1 MKTVSKKYLYS
12 GIFLTFLIIIFTCTT
27 FYEQKDSVITQS
39 DENTVSLDEQIER
52 INDIAKNTI
61 DSIEE
66 HQFDEQSNQGSE
78 DTLIENKQRFK
89 DKNSKLSNSDDES
102 LEEFYKNYT
111 VYKEKHSLP
120 LIEEQNDS
128 NSALYAD
135 DYTDEPI
142 AVSDNSQSTKVRD
155 DSKKDSFKRRSYR
168 EQEFSKA
175 LSAKSTVSLN
185 TASSTGGTLLSD
197 SNSSIMDKA
206 SSIVSNLKNNQGLV
220 NNPLSDKYSMFEN
233 SDYVLNHSVE
243 PLKSP
248 FALLQGSVIRARL
261 ITGINSELPG
271 QITAIV
277 ASNIYDSVQGR
288 YLLIPRG
295 TKVIGMYS
303 SDVKMN
309 AQRLFAGFSRLIF
322 PDGSSLNLGAMP
334 GQSLDGYAGFDANVD
349 RHFFKNLLSSF
360 LISTIQSTQEITAD
374 EYIYSKEHNS
384 FIKKS
389 TKNFVDNVANS
400 SSQALTNSI
409 NFSPTLDIEPGY
421 MFSIGITKDIYFK
434 GPYKG

>member
-1 MKTVSKKYLYS
+1 MKTVSRKYLYS
-12 GIFLTFLIIIFTCTT
+12 GVLITFLIIIFTCTT
-27 FYEQKDSVITQS
+27 FYEQKEAGTTVI

-52 INDIAKNTI
+52 INDIAENTI
-61 DSIEE
+61 DNIEDA
-66 HQFDEQSNQGSE
+66 QFDEQRTQ
-78 DTLIENKQRFK
+78 DTQDAHYENKEKFEDRKAKRQ
-89 DKNSKLSNSDDES
+89 NSEEES

-111 VYKEKHSLP
+111 LYKEKHSLP
-120 LIEEQNDS
+120 LIEEQTDS
-128 NSALYAD
+128 NSSLYED
-135 DYTDEPI
+135 DYTDEANFVP
-142 AVSDNSQSTKVRD
+142 DNNQNRTKGEN
-155 DSKKDSFKRRSYR
+155 SKKDNFKRQSYR

-185 TASSTGGTLLSD
+185 TLGSTDGTLLSG
-197 SNSSIMDKA
+197 SSIMDKGN
-206 SSIVSNLKNNQGLV
+206 SIESNLKNNYGSV

-233 SDYVLNHSVE
+233 SDYVLDHSVE

-248 FALLQGSVIRARL
+248 FALFQGSVIRARL

-277 ASNIYDSVQGR
+277 TSDIYDSVKGR

-334 GQSLDGYAGFDANVD
+334 GQSLDGYAGIDANVD
-349 RHFFKNLLSSF
+349 THFLKNLLSGF

-374 EYIYSKEHNS
+374 EYIYSRDHSS
-384 FIKKS
+384 FVKRS
-389 TKNFVDNVANS
+389 SKNFVDNVATS
-400 SSQALTNSI
+400 SSKALTESI
-409 NFSPTLDIEPGY
+409 NFSPTLDVEPGF
-421 MFSIGITKDIYFK
+421 MFSIAITKDIYFK

>member
-1 MKTVSKKYLYS
+1 MKTVSRKYLYS
-12 GIFLTFLIIIFTCTT
+12 GVLITFLIIIFTCTT
-27 FYEQKDSVITQS
+27 FYEQKEAGTTVI

-52 INDIAKNTI
+52 INDIAENTI
-61 DSIEE
+61 DNIEDA
-66 HQFDEQSNQGSE
+66 QFDEQRSQ
-78 DTLIENKQRFK
+78 DTQDAHYENKEKFEDRKAKRQ
-89 DKNSKLSNSDDES
+89 NSEEES

-111 VYKEKHSLP
+111 LYKEKHSLP
-120 LIEEQNDS
+120 LIEEQTDS
-128 NSALYAD
+128 NSSLYED
-135 DYTDEPI
+135 DYTDEANFVP
-142 AVSDNSQSTKVRD
+142 DNNQNRTKGEN
-155 DSKKDSFKRRSYR
+155 SKKDNFKRRSYR

-185 TASSTGGTLLSD
+185 TLGSTDGTLLSGC
-197 SNSSIMDKA
+197 SIMDKGN
-206 SSIVSNLKNNQGLV
+206 SIESNLKNNYGSV

-233 SDYVLNHSVE
+233 SDYVLDHSVE

-248 FALLQGSVIRARL
+248 FALFQGSVIRARL

-277 ASNIYDSVQGR
+277 TSDIYDSVKGR

-322 PDGSSLNLGAMP
+322 PDGTSLNLGAMP
-334 GQSLDGYAGFDANVD
+334 GQSLDGYAGIDANVD
-349 RHFFKNLLSSF
+349 THFLKNLLSGF

-374 EYIYSKEHNS
+374 EYIYSRDHSS
-384 FIKKS
+384 FVKRS
-389 TKNFVDNVANS
+389 SKNFVDNAADS
-400 SSQALTNSI
+400 SSKALTESI
-409 NFSPTLDIEPGY
+409 NFSPTLDVEPGF
-421 MFSIGITKDIYFK
+421 MFSIAITKDIYFK

>member
-1 MKTVSKKYLYS
+1 MKTVSRKYLYS
-12 GIFLTFLIIIFTCTT
+12 GVLITFLIIIFTCTT
-27 FYEQKDSVITQS
+27 FYEQKEAGTTVI

-52 INDIAKNTI
+52 INDIAENTI
-61 DSIEE
+61 DNIEDAL
-66 HQFDEQSNQGSE
+66 FDEQRSQ
-78 DTLIENKQRFK
+78 DTQDAHYENKEKFEDRKAKRQ
-89 DKNSKLSNSDDES
+89 NSEEES

-111 VYKEKHSLP
+111 LYKEKHSLP
-120 LIEEQNDS
+120 LIEEQTDS
-128 NSALYAD
+128 NSSLYED
-135 DYTDEPI
+135 DYTDEANFVP
-142 AVSDNSQSTKVRD
+142 DNNQNRTKGEN
-155 DSKKDSFKRRSYR
+155 SKKDNFKRRSYR

-185 TASSTGGTLLSD
+185 TLGSTDGTLLSG
-197 SNSSIMDKA
+197 SSIMDKGN
-206 SSIVSNLKNNQGLV
+206 SIESNLKNNYGSV

-233 SDYVLNHSVE
+233 SDYVLDHSVE

-248 FALLQGSVIRARL
+248 FALFQGSVIRARL

-277 ASNIYDSVQGR
+277 TSDIYDSVKGR

-334 GQSLDGYAGFDANVD
+334 GQSLDGYAGIDANVD
-349 RHFFKNLLSSF
+349 THFLKNLLSGF

-374 EYIYSKEHNS
+374 EYIYSKDHSS
-384 FIKKS
+384 FVKRS
-389 TKNFVDNVANS
+389 SKNFVDNAADS
-400 SSQALTNSI
+400 SSKALTESI
-409 NFSPTLDIEPGY
+409 NFSPTLDVEPGF
-421 MFSIGITKDIYFK
+421 MFSIAITKDIYFK

>member
-12 GIFLTFLIIIFTCTT
+12 GVLITFLIIIFTCTT
-27 FYEQKDSVITQS
+27 FYEQKEAGTTVI

-52 INDIAKNTI
+52 INDIAENTI
-61 DSIEE
+61 DNIEDA
-66 HQFDEQSNQGSE
+66 QFDEQRSQ
-78 DTLIENKQRFK
+78 DTQDAHYENKEKFEDRKAKRQ
-89 DKNSKLSNSDDES
+89 NSEEES

-111 VYKEKHSLP
+111 LYKEKHSLP
-120 LIEEQNDS
+120 LIEEQTDS
-128 NSALYAD
+128 NSSLYED
-135 DYTDEPI
+135 DYTDEANFVP
-142 AVSDNSQSTKVRD
+142 DNNQNRTKGEN
-155 DSKKDSFKRRSYR
+155 SKKDNFKRRSYR

-185 TASSTGGTLLSD
+185 TLGSTDGTLLSG
-197 SNSSIMDKA
+197 SSIMDKGN
-206 SSIVSNLKNNQGLV
+206 SIESNLKKNYGSV

-233 SDYVLNHSVE
+233 CDYVLDHSVE

-248 FALLQGSVIRARL
+248 FALFQGSVIRARL

-277 ASNIYDSVQGR
+277 TSDIYDSVKGR

-334 GQSLDGYAGFDANVD
+334 GQSLDGYAGIDANVD
-349 RHFFKNLLSSF
+349 THFLKNLLSGF

-374 EYIYSKEHNS
+374 EYIYSRDHSS
-384 FIKKS
+384 FVKRS
-389 TKNFVDNVANS
+389 SKNFVDNAADS
-400 SSQALTNSI
+400 SSKALTESI
-409 NFSPTLDIEPGY
+409 NFSPTLDVEPGF
-421 MFSIGITKDIYFK
+421 MFSIAITKDIYFK

>member
-1 MKTVSKKYLYS
+1 MKTVSRKYLYS
-12 GIFLTFLIIIFTCTT
+12 GVLITFLIIIFTCTT
-27 FYEQKDSVITQS
+27 FYEQKEAGTTVI

-52 INDIAKNTI
+52 INDIAENTI
-61 DSIEE
+61 DNIEDA
-66 HQFDEQSNQGSE
+66 QFDEQRSQ
-78 DTLIENKQRFK
+78 DTQDAHYENKEKFEDRKAKRQ
-89 DKNSKLSNSDDES
+89 NSEEES

-111 VYKEKHSLP
+111 LYKEKHSLP
-120 LIEEQNDS
+120 LIEEQTDS
-128 NSALYAD
+128 NSSLYED
-135 DYTDEPI
+135 DYTDEANFVP
-142 AVSDNSQSTKVRD
+142 DNNQNRTKGEN
-155 DSKKDSFKRRSYR
+155 SKKDNFKRRSYR

-185 TASSTGGTLLSD
+185 TLGSTDGTLLSG
-197 SNSSIMDKA
+197 SSIMDKGN
-206 SSIVSNLKNNQGLV
+206 SIESNLKNNYGSV

-233 SDYVLNHSVE
+233 SDYVLDHSVE

-248 FALLQGSVIRARL
+248 FALFQGSVIRARL

-277 ASNIYDSVQGR
+277 TSDIYDSVKGR

-334 GQSLDGYAGFDANVD
+334 GQSLDGYAGIDANVD
-349 RHFFKNLLSSF
+349 THFLKNLLSGF

-374 EYIYSKEHNS
+374 EYIYSRDHSS
-384 FIKKS
+384 FVKRS
-389 TKNFVDNVANS
+389 SKNFVDNVATS
-400 SSQALTNSI
+400 SSKALTESI
-409 NFSPTLDIEPGY
+409 NFSPTLDVEPGF
-421 MFSIGITKDIYFK
+421 MFSIAITKDIYFK

>member
-1 MKTVSKKYLYS
+1 MKTVSRKYLYS
-12 GIFLTFLIIIFTCTT
+12 GVLITFLIIIFTCTT
-27 FYEQKDSVITQS
+27 FYEQKEAGTTVI

-52 INDIAKNTI
+52 INDIAENTI
-61 DSIEE
+61 DNIEDA
-66 HQFDEQSNQGSE
+66 QFDEQRSQ
-78 DTLIENKQRFK
+78 DTQDAHYENKEKFEDRKAKRQ
-89 DKNSKLSNSDDES
+89 NSEEES

-111 VYKEKHSLP
+111 LYKEKHSLP
-120 LIEEQNDS
+120 LIEEQTDS
-128 NSALYAD
+128 NSSLYED
-135 DYTDEPI
+135 DYTDEANFVP
-142 AVSDNSQSTKVRD
+142 DNNQNRTKGEN
-155 DSKKDSFKRRSYR
+155 SKKDNFKRRSYR

-185 TASSTGGTLLSD
+185 TLGSTDDTLLSG
-197 SNSSIMDKA
+197 SSIMDKGN
-206 SSIVSNLKNNQGLV
+206 SIESNLKNNYGSV

-233 SDYVLNHSVE
+233 SDYVLDHSVE

-248 FALLQGSVIRARL
+248 FALFQGSVIRARL

-277 ASNIYDSVQGR
+277 TSDIYDSVKGR

-334 GQSLDGYAGFDANVD
+334 GQSLDGYAGIDANVD
-349 RHFFKNLLSSF
+349 THFLKNLLSGF

-374 EYIYSKEHNS
+374 EYIYSRDHSS
-384 FIKKS
+384 FVKRS
-389 TKNFVDNVANS
+389 SKNFVDNVATS
-400 SSQALTNSI
+400 SSKALTESI
-409 NFSPTLDIEPGY
+409 NFSPTLDVEPGF
-421 MFSIGITKDIYFK
+421 MFSIAITKDIYFK

>member
-1 MKTVSKKYLYS
+1 MKTVSRKYLYS
-12 GIFLTFLIIIFTCTT
+12 GVLITFLIIIFTCTT
-27 FYEQKDSVITQS
+27 FYEQKETGTTVI

-52 INDIAKNTI
+52 INDIAENTI
-61 DSIEE
+61 DNIEDA
-66 HQFDEQSNQGSE
+66 QFDEQRSQ
-78 DTLIENKQRFK
+78 DTQDAHYENKEKFEDRKAKRQ
-89 DKNSKLSNSDDES
+89 NSEEES

-111 VYKEKHSLP
+111 LYKEKHSLP
-120 LIEEQNDS
+120 LIEEQTDS
-128 NSALYAD
+128 NSSLYED
-135 DYTDEPI
+135 DYTDEANFVP
-142 AVSDNSQSTKVRD
+142 DNNQNRTKGEN
-155 DSKKDSFKRRSYR
+155 SKKDNFKRRSYR

-185 TASSTGGTLLSD
+185 TLGSTDGTLLSG
-197 SNSSIMDKA
+197 SSIMDKGN
-206 SSIVSNLKNNQGLV
+206 SIESNLKNNYGSV

-233 SDYVLNHSVE
+233 SDYVLDHSVE

-248 FALLQGSVIRARL
+248 FALFQGSVIRARL

-277 ASNIYDSVQGR
+277 TSDIYDSVKGR

-334 GQSLDGYAGFDANVD
+334 GQSLDGYAGIDANVD
-349 RHFFKNLLSSF
+349 THFLKNLLSGF

-374 EYIYSKEHNS
+374 EYIYSRDHSS
-384 FIKKS
+384 FVKRS
-389 TKNFVDNVANS
+389 SKNFVDNVATS
-400 SSQALTNSI
+400 SSKALTESI
-409 NFSPTLDIEPGY
+409 NFSPTLDVEPGF
-421 MFSIGITKDIYFK
+421 MFSIAITKDIYFK

>member
-1 MKTVSKKYLYS
+1 MKTVSRKYLYS
-12 GIFLTFLIIIFTCTT
+12 GVLITFLIIIFTCTT
-27 FYEQKDSVITQS
+27 FYEQKEAGTTVI

-52 INDIAKNTI
+52 INDIAENTI
-61 DSIEE
+61 DNIEDA
-66 HQFDEQSNQGSE
+66 QFDEQRSQ
-78 DTLIENKQRFK
+78 DTQDAHYENKEKFEDRKAKRQ
-89 DKNSKLSNSDDES
+89 NSEEES

-111 VYKEKHSLP
+111 LYKEKHSLP
-120 LIEEQNDS
+120 LIEEQTDS
-128 NSALYAD
+128 NSSLYED
-135 DYTDEPI
+135 DYTDEANFVP
-142 AVSDNSQSTKVRD
+142 DNNQNRTKGEN
-155 DSKKDSFKRRSYR
+155 SKKDNFKRRSYR

-185 TASSTGGTLLSD
+185 TLGSTDGTLLSG
-197 SNSSIMDKA
+197 SSIMDKGN
-206 SSIVSNLKNNQGLV
+206 SIESNLKNNYGSV

-248 FALLQGSVIRARL
+248 FALFQGSVIRARL

-277 ASNIYDSVQGR
+277 TSDIYDSVKGR

-334 GQSLDGYAGFDANVD
+334 GQSLDGYAGIDANVD
-349 RHFFKNLLSSF
+349 THFLKNLLSGF

-374 EYIYSKEHNS
+374 EYIYSRDHSS
-384 FIKKS
+384 FVKRS
-389 TKNFVDNVANS
+389 SKNFVDNVATS
-400 SSQALTNSI
+400 SSKALTESI
-409 NFSPTLDIEPGY
+409 NFSPTLDVEPGF
-421 MFSIGITKDIYFK
+421 MFSIAITKDIYFK

>member
-1 MKTVSKKYLYS
+1 MKTVSRKYLYS
-12 GIFLTFLIIIFTCTT
+12 GVLITFLIIIFTCTT
-27 FYEQKDSVITQS
+27 FYEQKEAGTTVI

-52 INDIAKNTI
+52 INDIAENTI
-61 DSIEE
+61 DNIEDA
-66 HQFDEQSNQGSE
+66 QFDEQRSQ
-78 DTLIENKQRFK
+78 DTQDAHYENKEKFEDRKAKLQ
-89 DKNSKLSNSDDES
+89 NSEEES

-111 VYKEKHSLP
+111 LYKEKHSLP
-120 LIEEQNDS
+120 LIEEQTDS
-128 NSALYAD
+128 NSSLYED
-135 DYTDEPI
+135 DYTDEANFVP
-142 AVSDNSQSTKVRD
+142 DNNQNRTKGEN
-155 DSKKDSFKRRSYR
+155 SKKDNFKRRSYR

-185 TASSTGGTLLSD
+185 TLGSTDGTLLSG
-197 SNSSIMDKA
+197 SSIMDKGN
-206 SSIVSNLKNNQGLV
+206 SIESNLKNNYGSV

-233 SDYVLNHSVE
+233 SDYVLDHSVE

-248 FALLQGSVIRARL
+248 FALFQGSVIRARL

-277 ASNIYDSVQGR
+277 TSDIYDSVKGR

-334 GQSLDGYAGFDANVD
+334 GQSLDGYAGIDANVD
-349 RHFFKNLLSSF
+349 THFLKNLLSGF

-374 EYIYSKEHNS
+374 EYIYSRDHSS
-384 FIKKS
+384 FVKRS
-389 TKNFVDNVANS
+389 SKNFVDNVATS
-400 SSQALTNSI
+400 SSKALTESI
-409 NFSPTLDIEPGY
+409 NFSPTLDVEPGF
-421 MFSIGITKDIYFK
+421 MFSIAITKDIYFK

>member
-12 GIFLTFLIIIFTCTT
+12 GVLITFLIIIFTCTT
-27 FYEQKDSVITQS
+27 FYEQKEAGTTVI

-61 DSIEE
+61 DNIEDA
-66 HQFDEQSNQGSE
+66 QFDEQRSQ
-78 DTLIENKQRFK
+78 DTQDAHYENKEKFEDRKAKRQ
-89 DKNSKLSNSDDES
+89 NSEDES

-111 VYKEKHSLP
+111 LYKEKHSLP
-120 LIEEQNDS
+120 LIEEQTDS
-128 NSALYAD
+128 NSSLYED
-135 DYTDEPI
+135 DYTDEANFVP
-142 AVSDNSQSTKVRD
+142 DNNQNRTKGEN
-155 DSKKDSFKRRSYR
+155 SKKDNFKRRSYR

-185 TASSTGGTLLSD
+185 TLGSTDGTLLSG
-197 SNSSIMDKA
+197 SSIMDKGN
-206 SSIVSNLKNNQGLV
+206 SIESNLKNNYGSV

-233 SDYVLNHSVE
+233 SDYVLDHSVE

-248 FALLQGSVIRARL
+248 FALFQGSVIRARL

-277 ASNIYDSVQGR
+277 TSDIYDSVKGR

-334 GQSLDGYAGFDANVD
+334 GQSLDGYAGIDANVD
-349 RHFFKNLLSSF
+349 THFLKNLLSGF

-374 EYIYSKEHNS
+374 EYIYSRDHSS
-384 FIKKS
+384 FVKRS
-389 TKNFVDNVANS
+389 SKNFVDNVATS
-400 SSQALTNSI
+400 SSKALTESI
-409 NFSPTLDIEPGY
+409 NFSPTLDVEPGF
-421 MFSIGITKDIYFK
+421 MFSIAITKDIYFK

>member
-1 MKTVSKKYLYS
+1 MKTVSRKYLYS
-12 GIFLTFLIIIFTCTT
+12 GVLITFLIIIFTCTT
-27 FYEQKDSVITQS
+27 FYEQKEAGTTVI

-52 INDIAKNTI
+52 INDIAENTI
-61 DSIEE
+61 DNIEDA
-66 HQFDEQSNQGSE
+66 QFDEQRSQ
-78 DTLIENKQRFK
+78 DTQDAHYENKEKFEDRKAKLQ
-89 DKNSKLSNSDDES
+89 NSEDES

-111 VYKEKHSLP
+111 LYKEKHSLP
-120 LIEEQNDS
+120 LIEEQTDS
-128 NSALYAD
+128 NSSLYED
-135 DYTDEPI
+135 DYTDEANFVP
-142 AVSDNSQSTKVRD
+142 DNNQNRTKGEN
-155 DSKKDSFKRRSYR
+155 SKKDNFKRRSYR

-185 TASSTGGTLLSD
+185 TLGSTDGTLLSG
-197 SNSSIMDKA
+197 SSIMDKGN
-206 SSIVSNLKNNQGLV
+206 SIESNLKNNYGSV

-233 SDYVLNHSVE
+233 SDYVLDHSVE

-248 FALLQGSVIRARL
+248 FALFQGSVIRARL

-277 ASNIYDSVQGR
+277 TSDIYDSVKGR

-334 GQSLDGYAGFDANVD
+334 GQSLDGYAGIDANVD
-349 RHFFKNLLSSF
+349 THFLKNLLSGF

-374 EYIYSKEHNS
+374 EYIYSRDHSS
-384 FIKKS
+384 FVKRS
-389 TKNFVDNVANS
+389 SKNFVDNVATS
-400 SSQALTNSI
+400 SSKALTESI
-409 NFSPTLDIEPGY
+409 NFSPTLDVEPGF
-421 MFSIGITKDIYFK
+421 MFSIAITKDIYFK

>member
-1 MKTVSKKYLYS
+1 MKTVSRKYLYS
-12 GIFLTFLIIIFTCTT
+12 GVLITFLIIIFTCTT
-27 FYEQKDSVITQS
+27 FYEQKEAGTTVI

-52 INDIAKNTI
+52 INDIAENTI
-61 DSIEE
+61 DNIEDA
-66 HQFDEQSNQGSE
+66 QFDEQRSQ
-78 DTLIENKQRFK
+78 DTQDNHYENKEKFEDRKAKLQ
-89 DKNSKLSNSDDES
+89 NSEEES

-111 VYKEKHSLP
+111 LYKEKHSLP
-120 LIEEQNDS
+120 LIEEQTDS
-128 NSALYAD
+128 NSSLYED
-135 DYTDEPI
+135 DYTDEANFVP
-142 AVSDNSQSTKVRD
+142 DNNQNRTKGEN
-155 DSKKDSFKRRSYR
+155 SKKDNFKRRSYR

-185 TASSTGGTLLSD
+185 TLGSTDGTLLSG
-197 SNSSIMDKA
+197 SSIMDKGN
-206 SSIVSNLKNNQGLV
+206 SIESNLKNNYGSV

-233 SDYVLNHSVE
+233 SDYVLDHSVE

-248 FALLQGSVIRARL
+248 FALFQGSVIRARL

-277 ASNIYDSVQGR
+277 TSDIYDSVKGR

-334 GQSLDGYAGFDANVD
+334 GQSLDGYAGIDANVD
-349 RHFFKNLLSSF
+349 THFLKNLLSGF

-374 EYIYSKEHNS
+374 EYIYSRDHSS
-384 FIKKS
+384 FVKRS
-389 TKNFVDNVANS
+389 SKNFVDNVAS
-400 SSQALTNSI
+400 SSSKALTESI
-409 NFSPTLDIEPGY
+409 NFSPTLDVEPGF
-421 MFSIGITKDIYFK
+421 MFSIAITKDIYFK

>member
-1 MKTVSKKYLYS
+1 MKTVSRKYLYS
-12 GIFLTFLIIIFTCTT
+12 GVLITFLIIIFTCTT
-27 FYEQKDSVITQS
+27 FYEQKEAGTTVI

-61 DSIEE
+61 DNIEDA
-66 HQFDEQSNQGSE
+66 QFDEQRSQ
-78 DTLIENKQRFK
+78 DTQDAHYENKEKFEDRKAKRQ
-89 DKNSKLSNSDDES
+89 NSEEES

-111 VYKEKHSLP
+111 LYKEKHSLP
-120 LIEEQNDS
+120 LIEEQTDS
-128 NSALYAD
+128 NSSLYED
-135 DYTDEPI
+135 DYTDEANFVP
-142 AVSDNSQSTKVRD
+142 DNNPNRTKGEN
-155 DSKKDSFKRRSYR
+155 SKKDNFKRRSYR

-185 TASSTGGTLLSD
+185 TLGSTDGTLLSG
-197 SNSSIMDKA
+197 SSIMDKGN
-206 SSIVSNLKNNQGLV
+206 SIESNLKNNYGSV

-233 SDYVLNHSVE
+233 SDYVLDHSVE

-248 FALLQGSVIRARL
+248 FALFQGSVIRARL

-277 ASNIYDSVQGR
+277 TSDIYDSVKGR

-334 GQSLDGYAGFDANVD
+334 GQSLDGYAGIDANVD
-349 RHFFKNLLSSF
+349 THFLKNLLSGF

-374 EYIYSKEHNS
+374 EYIYSRDHSS
-384 FIKKS
+384 FVKRS
-389 TKNFVDNVANS
+389 SKNFVDNVATS
-400 SSQALTNSI
+400 SSKALTESI
-409 NFSPTLDIEPGY
+409 NFSPTLDVEPGF
-421 MFSIGITKDIYFK
+421 MFSIAITKDIYFK

>member
-12 GIFLTFLIIIFTCTT
+12 GVLITFLIIIFTCTT
-27 FYEQKDSVITQS
+27 FYEQKEAGTTVI

-52 INDIAKNTI
+52 INDIAENTI
-61 DSIEE
+61 DNIEDA
-66 HQFDEQSNQGSE
+66 QFDEQRTQ
-78 DTLIENKQRFK
+78 DTQDAHYENKEKFEDRKAKLQ
-89 DKNSKLSNSDDES
+89 NSEEES

-111 VYKEKHSLP
+111 LYKEKHSLP
-120 LIEEQNDS
+120 LIEEQTDS
-128 NSALYAD
+128 NSSLYED
-135 DYTDEPI
+135 DYTDEANFVP
-142 AVSDNSQSTKVRD
+142 DNNQNRTKGEN
-155 DSKKDSFKRRSYR
+155 SKKDNFKRRSYR

-185 TASSTGGTLLSD
+185 TLGSTDGTLLSG
-197 SNSSIMDKA
+197 SSIMDKGN
-206 SSIVSNLKNNQGLV
+206 SIESNLKNNYGSV

-233 SDYVLNHSVE
+233 SDYVLDHSVE

-248 FALLQGSVIRARL
+248 FALFQGSVIRARL

-277 ASNIYDSVQGR
+277 TSDIYDSVKGR

-334 GQSLDGYAGFDANVD
+334 GQSLDGYAGIDANVD
-349 RHFFKNLLSSF
+349 THFLKNLLSGF

-374 EYIYSKEHNS
+374 EYIYSRDHSS
-384 FIKKS
+384 FVKRS
-389 TKNFVDNVANS
+389 SKNFVDNAADS
-400 SSQALTNSI
+400 SSKALTESI
-409 NFSPTLDIEPGY
+409 NFSPTLDVEPGF
-421 MFSIGITKDIYFK
+421 MFSIAITKDIYFK

>member
-1 MKTVSKKYLYS
+1 MKTVSRKYLYS
-12 GIFLTFLIIIFTCTT
+12 GVLITFLIIIFTCTT
-27 FYEQKDSVITQS
+27 FYEQKEAGTTVI

-52 INDIAKNTI
+52 INDIAENTI
-61 DSIEE
+61 DNIEDA
-66 HQFDEQSNQGSE
+66 QFDEQRSQ
-78 DTLIENKQRFK
+78 DTQDNHYENKEKFEDRKAKLQ
-89 DKNSKLSNSDDES
+89 NSEEES

-111 VYKEKHSLP
+111 LYKEKHSLP
-120 LIEEQNDS
+120 LIEEQTDS
-128 NSALYAD
+128 NSSLYED
-135 DYTDEPI
+135 DCTDEANFVP
-142 AVSDNSQSTKVRD
+142 DNNQNRTKGEN
-155 DSKKDSFKRRSYR
+155 SKKDNFKRRSYR

-185 TASSTGGTLLSD
+185 TLGSTDGTLLSG
-197 SNSSIMDKA
+197 SSIMDKGN
-206 SSIVSNLKNNQGLV
+206 SIESNLKNNYGSV

-233 SDYVLNHSVE
+233 SDYVLDHSVE

-248 FALLQGSVIRARL
+248 FALFQGSVIRARL

-277 ASNIYDSVQGR
+277 TSDIYDSVKGR

-334 GQSLDGYAGFDANVD
+334 GQSLDGYAGIDANVD
-349 RHFFKNLLSSF
+349 THFLKNLLSGF

-374 EYIYSKEHNS
+374 EYIYSRDHSS
-384 FIKKS
+384 FVKRS
-389 TKNFVDNVANS
+389 SKNFVDNVATS
-400 SSQALTNSI
+400 SSKALTESI
-409 NFSPTLDIEPGY
+409 NFSPTLDVEPGF
-421 MFSIGITKDIYFK
+421 MFSIAITKDIYFK

>member
-1 MKTVSKKYLYS
+1 MKTVSRKYLYS
-12 GIFLTFLIIIFTCTT
+12 GVLITFLIIIFTCTT
-27 FYEQKDSVITQS
+27 FYEQKEAGTTVI

-52 INDIAKNTI
+52 INDIAENTI
-61 DSIEE
+61 DNIEDA
-66 HQFDEQSNQGSE
+66 QFDEQRSQ
-78 DTLIENKQRFK
+78 DTQDAHYENKEKFEDRKAKLQ
-89 DKNSKLSNSDDES
+89 NSEDES

-111 VYKEKHSLP
+111 LYKEKHSLP
-120 LIEEQNDS
+120 LIEEQTDS
-128 NSALYAD
+128 NSSLYED
-135 DYTDEPI
+135 DYTDEANFVP
-142 AVSDNSQSTKVRD
+142 DNNQNRTKGEN
-155 DSKKDSFKRRSYR
+155 SKKDNFKRRSYR

-185 TASSTGGTLLSD
+185 TLGSTDGTLLSG
-197 SNSSIMDKA
+197 SSIMDKGN
-206 SSIVSNLKNNQGLV
+206 SIESNLKNNYGSV

-233 SDYVLNHSVE
+233 SDYVLDHSVE

-248 FALLQGSVIRARL
+248 FALFQGSVIRARL

-277 ASNIYDSVQGR
+277 TSDIYDSVKGR

-334 GQSLDGYAGFDANVD
+334 GQSLDGYAGIDANVD
-349 RHFFKNLLSSF
+349 THFLKNLLSGF

-374 EYIYSKEHNS
+374 EYIYSKDHSS
-384 FIKKS
+384 FVKRS
-389 TKNFVDNVANS
+389 SKNFVDNVATS
-400 SSQALTNSI
+400 SSKALTESI
-409 NFSPTLDIEPGY
+409 NFSPTLDVEPGF
-421 MFSIGITKDIYFK
+421 MFSIAITKDIYFK

>member
-1 MKTVSKKYLYS
+1 MKTVSRKYLYS
-12 GIFLTFLIIIFTCTT
+12 GVLITFLIIIFTCTT
-27 FYEQKDSVITQS
+27 FYEQKEAGTTVI

-52 INDIAKNTI
+52 INDIAENTI
-61 DSIEE
+61 DNIEDA
-66 HQFDEQSNQGSE
+66 QFDEQRSQ
-78 DTLIENKQRFK
+78 DTQDYHYENKEKFEDRKAKLQ
-89 DKNSKLSNSDDES
+89 NSEDES

-111 VYKEKHSLP
+111 LYKEKHSLP
-120 LIEEQNDS
+120 LIEEQTDS
-128 NSALYAD
+128 NSSLYED
-135 DYTDEPI
+135 DYTDEANFVP
-142 AVSDNSQSTKVRD
+142 DNNQNRTKEEN
-155 DSKKDSFKRRSYR
+155 SKKDNFKRRSYR

-185 TASSTGGTLLSD
+185 TLGSTDGTLLSG
-197 SNSSIMDKA
+197 SSIMDKGN
-206 SSIVSNLKNNQGLV
+206 SIESNLKNNYGSV
-220 NNPLSDKYSMFEN
+220 NNPISDKYSMFEN
-233 SDYVLNHSVE
+233 SDYVLDHSVE

-248 FALLQGSVIRARL
+248 FALFQGSVIRARL

-277 ASNIYDSVQGR
+277 TSDIYDSVKGR

-334 GQSLDGYAGFDANVD
+334 GQSLDGYAGIDANVD
-349 RHFFKNLLSSF
+349 THFLKNLLSGF

-374 EYIYSKEHNS
+374 EYIYSRDHSS
-384 FIKKS
+384 FVKRS
-389 TKNFVDNVANS
+389 SKNFVDNAADS
-400 SSQALTNSI
+400 SSKALTESI
-409 NFSPTLDIEPGY
+409 NFSPTLDVEPGF
-421 MFSIGITKDIYFK
+421 MFSIAITKDIYFK

>member
-1 MKTVSKKYLYS
+1 MKTVSRKYLYS
-12 GIFLTFLIIIFTCTT
+12 GVLITFLIIIFTCTT
-27 FYEQKDSVITQS
+27 FYEQKEAGTTVI

-52 INDIAKNTI
+52 INDIAENTI
-61 DSIEE
+61 DNIEDA
-66 HQFDEQSNQGSE
+66 QFDEQRSQ
-78 DTLIENKQRFK
+78 DTQDYHYENKEKFEDRKAKLQ
-89 DKNSKLSNSDDES
+89 NSEDES

-111 VYKEKHSLP
+111 LYKEKHSLP
-120 LIEEQNDS
+120 LIEEQTDS
-128 NSALYAD
+128 NSSLYED
-135 DYTDEPI
+135 DYTDEANFVP
-142 AVSDNSQSTKVRD
+142 DNNQNRTKEEN
-155 DSKKDSFKRRSYR
+155 SKKDNFKRRSYR

-185 TASSTGGTLLSD
+185 TLGNTDGTLLSG
-197 SNSSIMDKA
+197 SSIMDKGN
-206 SSIVSNLKNNQGLV
+206 SIESNLKNNYGSV
-220 NNPLSDKYSMFEN
+220 NNPISDKYSMFEN
-233 SDYVLNHSVE
+233 SDYVLDHSVE

-248 FALLQGSVIRARL
+248 FALFQGSVIRARL

-277 ASNIYDSVQGR
+277 TSDIYDSVKGR

-334 GQSLDGYAGFDANVD
+334 GQSLDGYAGIDANVD
-349 RHFFKNLLSSF
+349 THFLKNLLSGF

-374 EYIYSKEHNS
+374 EYIYSRDHSS
-384 FIKKS
+384 FVKRS
-389 TKNFVDNVANS
+389 SKNFVDNAADS
-400 SSQALTNSI
+400 SSKALTESI
-409 NFSPTLDIEPGY
+409 NFSPTLDVEPGF
-421 MFSIGITKDIYFK
+421 MFSIAITKDIYFK

>member
-1 MKTVSKKYLYS
+1 MKTVSRKYLYS
-12 GIFLTFLIIIFTCTT
+12 GVLITFLIIIFTCTT
-27 FYEQKDSVITQS
+27 FYEQKEAGTTVI

-52 INDIAKNTI
+52 INDIAENTI
-61 DSIEE
+61 DNIEDA
-66 HQFDEQSNQGSE
+66 QFDEQRSQ
-78 DTLIENKQRFK
+78 DTQDYHYENKEKFEDRKAKLQ
-89 DKNSKLSNSDDES
+89 NSEDES

-111 VYKEKHSLP
+111 LYKEKHSLP
-120 LIEEQNDS
+120 LIEEQTDS
-128 NSALYAD
+128 NSSLYED
-135 DYTDEPI
+135 DYTDEANFVP
-142 AVSDNSQSTKVRD
+142 DNNQNRTKEEN
-155 DSKKDSFKRRSYR
+155 SKKDNFKRRSYR

-185 TASSTGGTLLSD
+185 TLGSTDGTLLSG
-197 SNSSIMDKA
+197 SSIMDKGN
-206 SSIVSNLKNNQGLV
+206 SIESNLKNNYGSV
-220 NNPLSDKYSMFEN
+220 NNPISDKYSMFEN
-233 SDYVLNHSVE
+233 SDYVLDHSVE

-248 FALLQGSVIRARL
+248 FALFQGSVIRARL

-277 ASNIYDSVQGR
+277 TSDIYDSVKGR

-334 GQSLDGYAGFDANVD
+334 GQSLDGYAGIDANVD
-349 RHFFKNLLSSF
+349 THFLKNLLSGF

-374 EYIYSKEHNS
+374 EYIYSKDHSS
-384 FIKKS
+384 FVKRS
-389 TKNFVDNVANS
+389 SKNFVDNAATS
-400 SSQALTNSI
+400 SSKALTESI
-409 NFSPTLDIEPGY
+409 NFSPTLDVEPGF
-421 MFSIGITKDIYFK
+421 MFSIAITKDIYFK

>member
-1 MKTVSKKYLYS
+1 MKTVSRKYLYS
-12 GIFLTFLIIIFTCTT
+12 GVLITFLIIIFTCTT
-27 FYEQKDSVITQS
+27 FYEQKEAGTTVI

-52 INDIAKNTI
+52 INDIAENTI
-61 DSIEE
+61 DNIEDA
-66 HQFDEQSNQGSE
+66 QFDEQRSQ
-78 DTLIENKQRFK
+78 DTQDAHYENKEKFEDRKAKRQ
-89 DKNSKLSNSDDES
+89 NSEEES

-111 VYKEKHSLP
+111 LYKEKHSLP
-120 LIEEQNDS
+120 LIEEQTDS
-128 NSALYAD
+128 NSSLYED
-135 DYTDEPI
+135 DYTDEANFVP
-142 AVSDNSQSTKVRD
+142 DNNQNRTKGEN
-155 DSKKDSFKRRSYR
+155 SKKDNFKRRAYR

-185 TASSTGGTLLSD
+185 TLGSTDGTLLSG
-197 SNSSIMDKA
+197 SSIMDKGN
-206 SSIVSNLKNNQGLV
+206 SIESNLKNNYGSV

-233 SDYVLNHSVE
+233 SDYVLDHSVE

-248 FALLQGSVIRARL
+248 FALFQGSVIRARL

-277 ASNIYDSVQGR
+277 TSDIYDSVKGR

-334 GQSLDGYAGFDANVD
+334 GQSLDGYAGIDANVD
-349 RHFFKNLLSSF
+349 THFLKNLLSGF

-374 EYIYSKEHNS
+374 EYIYSRDHSS
-384 FIKKS
+384 FVKRS
-389 TKNFVDNVANS
+389 SKNFVDNVAS
-400 SSQALTNSI
+400 SSSKALTESI
-409 NFSPTLDIEPGY
+409 NFSPTLDVEPGF
-421 MFSIGITKDIYFK
+421 MFSIAITKDIYFK

>member
-12 GIFLTFLIIIFTCTT
+12 GVLITFLIIIFTCTT
-27 FYEQKDSVITQS
+27 FYEQKEAGTTVI

-52 INDIAKNTI
+52 INDIAENTI
-61 DSIEE
+61 DNIEDA
-66 HQFDEQSNQGSE
+66 QFDEQRSQ
-78 DTLIENKQRFK
+78 DTQDAHYENKEKFEDRKAKRQ
-89 DKNSKLSNSDDES
+89 NSEEES

-111 VYKEKHSLP
+111 LYKEKHSLP
-120 LIEEQNDS
+120 LIEEQTDS
-128 NSALYAD
+128 NSSLYED
-135 DYTDEPI
+135 DYTDEANFVP
-142 AVSDNSQSTKVRD
+142 DNNQNRTKGEN
-155 DSKKDSFKRRSYR
+155 SKKDNFKRRSYR

-185 TASSTGGTLLSD
+185 TLGSTDGTLLSG
-197 SNSSIMDKA
+197 SSIMDKGN
-206 SSIVSNLKNNQGLV
+206 SIESNLKNNYGSV

-233 SDYVLNHSVE
+233 SDYVLDHSVE

-248 FALLQGSVIRARL
+248 FALFQGSVIRARL

-277 ASNIYDSVQGR
+277 TSDIYDSVKGR

-334 GQSLDGYAGFDANVD
+334 GQSLDGYAGIDANVD
-349 RHFFKNLLSSF
+349 THFLKNLLSGF

-374 EYIYSKEHNS
+374 EYIYSKDYSS
-384 FIKKS
+384 FVKRS
-389 TKNFVDNVANS
+389 SKNFVDNAADS
-400 SSQALTNSI
+400 SSKALTESI
-409 NFSPTLDIEPGY
+409 NFSPTLDVEPGF
-421 MFSIGITKDIYFK
+421 MFSIAITKDIYFK

>member
-1 MKTVSKKYLYS
+1 MKTVSRKYLYS
-12 GIFLTFLIIIFTCTT
+12 GVLITFLIIIFTCTT
-27 FYEQKDSVITQS
+27 FYEQKEAGTTVI

-52 INDIAKNTI
+52 INDIAENTI
-61 DSIEE
+61 DNIEDA
-66 HQFDEQSNQGSE
+66 QFDEQRSQ
-78 DTLIENKQRFK
+78 DTQDAHYENKEKFEDRKAKLQ
-89 DKNSKLSNSDDES
+89 NSEDES

-111 VYKEKHSLP
+111 LYKEKHSLP
-120 LIEEQNDS
+120 LIEEQTDS
-128 NSALYAD
+128 NSSLYED
-135 DYTDEPI
+135 DYTDEANFVP
-142 AVSDNSQSTKVRD
+142 DNNQNRTKGEN
-155 DSKKDSFKRRSYR
+155 SKKDNFKRRSYR

-185 TASSTGGTLLSD
+185 TLGSTDGTLLSG
-197 SNSSIMDKA
+197 SSIMDKGN
-206 SSIVSNLKNNQGLV
+206 SIESNLKNNYGSV

-233 SDYVLNHSVE
+233 SDYVLDHSVE

-248 FALLQGSVIRARL
+248 FALFQGSVIRARL

-277 ASNIYDSVQGR
+277 TSDIYDSVKGR

-334 GQSLDGYAGFDANVD
+334 GQSLDGYAGIDANVD
-349 RHFFKNLLSSF
+349 THFLKNLLSGF

-374 EYIYSKEHNS
+374 EYIYSKDHSS
-384 FIKKS
+384 FVKRS
-389 TKNFVDNVANS
+389 SKNFVDNAADS
-400 SSQALTNSI
+400 SSKALTESI
-409 NFSPTLDIEPGY
+409 NFSPTLDVEPGF
-421 MFSIGITKDIYFK
+421 MFSIAITKDIYFK